1 MDTNSSPSQ
10 PPPSPSPLKPVNTT
24 TAPTPTATPT
34 TPTSSG
40 SLYHLCRSV
49 LDKLSTIDGMQ
60 MYLEQDTTSDPLSKL
75 TKICRQG
82 FPLCTLYNALKPVK
96 PLSVD
101 SDPNLNALNSCKANV
116 YHFIVA
122 CIRDLSIPEEEMFT
136 ISDLFQD
143 DTTGFVKVVNTI
155 NKLLL
160 LLENRGIITVR
171 SSNRN
176 SDNSDPNP
184 KNTRDKVVL
193 ELLETER
200 KYVQDMEILQ
210 NYMRELQTQ
219 KIVSADTIHYLFG
232 NLNALVDFQRRFL
245 IQLEEIAEKSPE
257 EQRIGHLFIT
267 MEESFSVYE
276 PYCANYYS
284 AQDLVVQE
292 TPRLQKLAEI
302 LNPIY
307 ELPSM
312 LIKPVQRICKY
323 PLLLQELLKS
333 TDKTWPH
340 YQETQ
345 ASVDAI
351 KRVTE
356 KVNETQRQ
364 HENVQKVQELKKR
377 LDDWKEIRIDGYG
390 NLMLQ
395 DKLIISTNATESNE
409 RDLHVFFFEKALL
422 FCKESKGNN
431 LLPKS
436 NTLSINKKKRRG
448 SLVPKYVF
456 YTSNMADMN
465 SKCCKNGVWCLVVD
479 LKNSELEQISLKFRN
494 EEQLKLWTCT
504 LTKAIQKAIDVANEN
519 DQLLSNQLSSTYTDG
534 EDEEEGENDFF
545 DDEEDDYHQQHQQQ
559 QHQQQRSRSS
569 SFNQQPMIRG
579 KIGPIQ
585 TAAVSQDKYNVVGR
599 PYHNVPGMNLSPLP
613 RSNSS
618 LTTSSILSTSPPS
631 LLNCNYYPASPP
643 PSHPSSPTSSSRV
656 SSTSTSA
663 AAWHR
668 HDGLTDIATN
678 FLTGDYTAEDYHQHY
693 LIQQQKQQQP
703 FHQHSLLITGR
714 SQSQSAAV
722 AHPSTLTRPT
732 LPINQNRL
740 RSQSSPNIMKN
751 NGPGHTV
758 PMTAS
763 SSTATT
769 STDSTAPGTPTMS
782 EMPQLPTRSAN
793 MKPTP
798 LDLSRSYH
806 QHQETIISPPLPPP
820 MMRSVASTPR
830 LSDIAMTT
838 GAAPPS
844 PGAIKIKLN
853 FNDGIYVIVT
863 NHEVTFFEL
872 MEKVDKKIRLVANL
886 KSTDLLR
893 LKYQDEDCDFITI
906 NSDDDVQ
913 MAFESRGIHNTV
925 NLFVSL

>member
-1 MDTNSSPSQ
+1 
-10 PPPSPSPLKPVNTT
+10 
-24 TAPTPTATPT
+24 
-34 TPTSSG
+34 
-40 SLYHLCRSV
+40 
-49 LDKLSTIDGMQ
+49 
-60 MYLEQDTTSDPLSKL
+60 
-75 TKICRQG
+75 
-82 FPLCTLYNALKPVK
+82 
-96 PLSVD
+96 
-101 SDPNLNALNSCKANV
+101 
-116 YHFIVA
+116 
-122 CIRDLSIPEEEMFT
+122 
-136 ISDLFQD
+136 
-143 DTTGFVKVVNTI
+143 
-155 NKLLL
+155 
-160 LLENRGIITVR
+160 
-171 SSNRN
+171 
-176 SDNSDPNP
+176 
-184 KNTRDKVVL
+184 
-193 ELLETER
+193 
-200 KYVQDMEILQ
+200 
-210 NYMRELQTQ
+210 MRELQTQ

-245 IQLEEIAEKSPE
+245 IQLEEIVEKSPE
-257 EQRIGHLFIT
+257 EQRIGYLFIL

-307 ELPSM
+307 QLPSM

-333 TDKTWPH
+333 TDKTWPY

-364 HENVQKVQELKKR
+364 HENVQAVQELKKR
-377 LDDWKEIRIDGYG
+377 LDDWKELTIDGYG

-448 SLVPKYVF
+448 SLVPKF
-456 YTSNMADMN
+456 IFQTSNMADMN

-519 DQLLSNQLSSTYTDG
+519 DQLLSNQLSSNYTDG
-534 EDEEEGENDFF
+534 EDEEECEEEFF
-545 DDEEDDYHQQHQQQ
+545 DDEEDDY
-559 QHQQQRSRSS
+559 QQQRSRSN

-579 KIGPIQ
+579 KLGPTQ
-585 TAAVSQDKYNVVGR
+585 TTAVNQDKYNPSGR

-618 LTTSSILSTSPPS
+618 TLSTSPPS

-643 PSHPSSPTSSSRV
+643 PSHPSSPTSSSRI
-656 SSTSTSA
+656 SSTSTSST
-663 AAWHR
+663 AWHR
-668 HDGLTDIATN
+668 HDGNGLTDIAAN
-678 FLTGDYTAEDYHQHY
+678 FLAGDYTAEDYHQHY
-693 LIQQQKQQQP
+693 LLQQQKQQQP
-703 FHQHSLLITGR
+703 FHQHSLLATGR

-722 AHPSTLTRPT
+722 AHQSTSSSTRPS

-751 NGPGHTV
+751 NSGHV
-758 PMTAS
+758 PMTPS

-769 STDSTAPGTPTMS
+769 STDSTAPGTPTMNDI
-782 EMPQLPTRSAN
+782 PQLPTRTN
-793 MKPTP
+793 MKPAP
-798 LDLSRSYH
+798 LDLSRPY
-806 QHQETIISPPLPPP
+806 QHYQQEIVSPPP

-830 LSDIAMTT
+830 LTDIALSH
-838 GAAPPS
+838 GAPPS
-844 PGAIKIKLN
+844 PGSIKIKLN

-872 MEKVDKKIRLVANL
+872 IEKVDKKIRLVANL
-886 KSTDLLR
+886 KPTDLLR

>member
-1 MDTNSSPSQ
+1 MDSNFSPSQ

-122 CIRDLSIPEEEMFT
+122 CIRDLSIPEEDMFT

-257 EQRIGHLFIT
+257 EQRIGHLFIM

-519 DQLLSNQLSSTYTDG
+519 DQLL
-534 EDEEEGENDFF
+534 
-545 DDEEDDYHQQHQQQ
+545 
-559 QHQQQRSRSS
+559 
-569 SFNQQPMIRG
+569 
-579 KIGPIQ
+579 
-585 TAAVSQDKYNVVGR
+585 AVGR

-618 LTTSSILSTSPPS
+618 LTTNSALSTSPPS
-631 LLNCNYYPASPP
+631 LLNCSYYPASPP

-656 SSTSTSA
+656 SSTSTSSTT
-663 AAWHR
+663 WHR
-668 HDGLTDIATN
+668 HD
-678 FLTGDYTAEDYHQHY
+678 
-693 LIQQQKQQQP
+693 
-703 FHQHSLLITGR
+703 
-714 SQSQSAAV
+714 
-722 AHPSTLTRPT
+722 
-732 LPINQNRL
+732 
-740 RSQSSPNIMKN
+740 
-751 NGPGHTV
+751 
-758 PMTAS
+758 
-763 SSTATT
+763 
-769 STDSTAPGTPTMS
+769 
-782 EMPQLPTRSAN
+782 
-793 MKPTP
+793 
-798 LDLSRSYH
+798 
-806 QHQETIISPPLPPP
+806 
-820 MMRSVASTPR
+820 VASTPR
-830 LSDIAMTT
+830 LNDIAMTT

-863 NHEVTFFEL
+863 NHEITFFEL

>member
-1 MDTNSSPSQ
+1 MATIAINQRRPSVGVVATAEANFSASQ
-10 PPPSPSPLKPVNTT
+10 PLPPSPSPLRPVNTS
-24 TAPTPTATPT
+24 TATTPT
-34 TPTSSG
+34 TSTGSG

-60 MYLEQDTTSDPLSKL
+60 MYLEKDTTSDPLSKL

-101 SDPNLNALNSCKANV
+101 TDPNLNALNSCKANV

-122 CIRDLSIPEEEMFT
+122 CIRDLSVPEEEMFT

-155 NKLLL
+155 NRLLL
-160 LLENRGIITVR
+160 LLEDRGIITVR
-171 SSNRN
+171 SPNRN
-176 SDNSDPNP
+176 SDTTDPNP

-219 KIVSADTIHYLFG
+219 KIVSADTVHYLFG

-257 EQRIGHLFIT
+257 EQRIGQLFLT
-267 MEESFSVYE
+267 AEEAFSVYE

-302 LNPIY
+302 INPIY

-323 PLLLQELLKS
+323 PLLLQELVKS

-364 HENVQKVQELKKR
+364 HENVQAVQELKKR
-377 LDDWKEIRIDGYG
+377 LDDWKELTLDGYG

-422 FCKESKGNN
+422 FCKESKGGN
-431 LLPKS
+431 LLAKS

-448 SLVPKYVF
+448 SLVPKF
-456 YTSNMADMN
+456 IFQTSNMDNMN
-465 SKCCKNGVWCLVVD
+465 SKCCKNGVWCLVID
-479 LKNSELEQISLKFRN
+479 LRNSELEQISLKFRN
-494 EEQLKLWTCT
+494 EEQLKLWTLT
-504 LTKAIQKAIDVANEN
+504 LTKAVQKAIDAANEN
-519 DQLLSNQLSSTYTDG
+519 EQLLSNRLSSTYTDG
-534 EDEEEGENDFF
+534 EDEEECEDEFF
-545 DDEEDDYHQQHQQQ
+545 DDEEDDYQ
-559 QHQQQRSRSS
+559 QQQRSRSN
-569 SFNQQPMIRG
+569 SFNQQPVIRG
-579 KIGPIQ
+579 RLGPTQ
-585 TAAVSQDKYNVVGR
+585 TSTAAHHDVYNPMGR
-599 PYHNVPGMNLSPLP
+599 PYQNVPGMNLSPLP
-613 RSNSS
+613 RTNSN
-618 LTTSSILSTSPPS
+618 LSTSPPS
-631 LLNCNYYPASPP
+631 LLNCSYYPASPP

-656 SSTSTSA
+656 SNASTSSA
-663 AAWHR
+663 TWHR
-668 HDGLTDIATN
+668 HEGLTDIATN
-678 FLTGDYTAEDYHQHY
+678 FLVGDYTPEDYHQHY
-693 LIQQQKQQQP
+693 LLQQQKQP
-703 FHQHSLLITGR
+703 FHQHSLVSNGR
-714 SQSQSAAV
+714 SQSHSVAV
-722 AHPSTLTRPT
+722 PHHSSSRPSLTN
-732 LPINQNRL
+732 NQNRL
-740 RSQSSPNIMKN
+740 RSQSSPNIMKDDS
-751 NGPGHTV
+751 PSHTV
-758 PMTAS
+758 AMTPS
-763 SSTATT
+763 SSTATS
-769 STDSTAPGTPTMS
+769 STESTAPGTPTMNDI
-782 EMPQLPTRSAN
+782 PQLPIRMPN

-798 LDLSRSYH
+798 LDLSRSHY
-806 QHQETIISPPLPPP
+806 QYQQEIISPPP

-830 LSDIAMTT
+830 LTDIALSHGT
-838 GAAPPS
+838 PPS
-844 PGAIKIKLN
+844 PGSIKIKLN
-853 FNDGIYVIVT
+853 FSEGIYVIVT
-863 NHEVTFFEL
+863 NLEVTFSEL
-872 MEKVDKKIRLVANL
+872 IEKVDKKIRLVANL
-886 KSTDLLR
+886 KPTDLLR
-893 LKYQDEDCDFITI
+893 LKYQDEECDFITI

-913 MAFESRGIHNTV
+913 MAFESGGIHNTV